1 MAHTVIKLG
10 RGPEGIT
17 VPIPPSKREQIVEDL
32 TELVRSGALAPG
44 AAIPSAAQL
53 MEQYGCSI
61 SPVRDAIRELKIR
74 GLLTGVPGRAVYV
87 ADPVPGW
94 VLQP

>member
-1 MAHTVIKLG
+1 VIESG

-32 TELVRSGALAPG
+32 IGLVRSGDVAPG

-53 MEQYGCSI
+53 MEQYDCSI

-87 ADPVPGW
+87 ADPLPGW
-94 VLQP
+94 LVL